1 MMNIEEI
8 KGIGEKTKVLFNKL
22 GIFTTDDII
31 KYFPRDYDIYKE
43 EISID
48 EIDNEKV
55 VSIKGVFRTKPVLIA
70 RGGKK
75 IVSGVLVDENMK
87 KIQVVWYNM
96 PFIAKSI
103 MLDTQLILRGALKR
117 DKKGNI
123 EKLIQPDI
131 YSIDKYK
138 EKLNFMQPI
147 YGLTKGVT
155 NNLVVKCVKK
165 AMSVTTDLL
174 DYEYLPSEIIEKL
187 NIMNEYEAICKVH
200 FPKNL
205 EEAYAARKRLA
216 FDEFFLFILSLRSLK
231 TKDVSIENNYRIETD
246 SKTREFINKLPYK
259 LTNAQKKVIEEIDS
273 DMSSE
278 VIMNRLVQGDVGS
291 GKTIVALIALMN
303 TVFAGYQGAI
313 MAPTEVLAK
322 QHFEGF
328 KELFEKYDISINV
341 VLLTG
346 SMSQK
351 EKKDVYKKIE
361 SGEADIIVGTH
372 ALIVDKVNYHELGLV
387 ITDEQ
392 HRFGVMQRK
401 SLGEKGNYPHIL
413 VMSATPIPRTLAIIL
428 YGDLS
433 ISVINELPSDR
444 LKIKNCVVTSDYRPK
459 AYKFIENQINE
470 GRQAYVVCPMVEE
483 SENIESCDVVSYT
496 SILREELPNLTIEYL
511 HGKMKA
517 KDKNDIMDRFASGL
531 IDVLVSTTVIEVGVN
546 VPNATVMMIENA
558 ERFGLAT
565 LHQLRGR
572 VGRGNYQS
580 YCILVSSSKK
590 KDKIDRLEIM
600 NKSNDGFFIASED
613 LKMRGPG
620 DMLGIRQSGDLVF
633 KIGDIFG
640 DADML
645 KEAYDLANFI
655 ENNEECISQKSRD
668 ILEKKIRDYTNI
680 VFNSVNL

>member
-1 MMNIEEI
+1 MMKIEEI
-8 KGIGEKTKVLFNKL
+8 KGVGEKTKILFNKL

-55 VSIKGVFRTKPVLIA
+55 VSIKGIFHAKPVLIA

-96 PFIAKSI
+96 PFVAKTI
-103 MLDTQLILRGALKR
+103 MLDTQLILRGVLKR

-131 YSIDKYK
+131 YSLDKYK
-138 EKLNFMQPI
+138 EKLNSMQPI

-155 NNLVVKCVKK
+155 NNLVVKCVKE

-231 TKDVSIENNYRIETD
+231 TKDVSIENNYHIETD

-259 LTNAQKKVIEEIDS
+259 LTNAQKKVIEEIDG

-483 SENIESCDVVSYT
+483 SESIESCDVVSYT

-517 KDKNDIMDRFASGL
+517 KDKNDIMDRFANGL

-572 VGRGNYQS
+572 VGRGNHQS

-668 ILEKKIRDYTNI
+668 ILEKKIREYTNI

>member
-8 KGIGEKTKVLFNKL
+8 KGVGEKTKILFNKL

-55 VSIKGVFRTKPVLIA
+55 VSIKGIFHAKPVLIA

-75 IVSGVLVDENMK
+75 IVSGVLIDENMK

-96 PFIAKSI
+96 PFVAKTI
-103 MLDTQLILRGALKR
+103 MLDTQLILRGVLKR

-131 YSIDKYK
+131 YSLDKYK
-138 EKLNFMQPI
+138 EKLNSMQPI

-155 NNLVVKCVKK
+155 NNLVVKCVKE

-231 TKDVSIENNYRIETD
+231 TKDVSIENNYHIETD

-259 LTNAQKKVIEEIDS
+259 LTNAQKKVIEEIDG

-361 SGEADIIVGTH
+361 SGEANIIVGTH

-483 SENIESCDVVSYT
+483 SESIESCDVVSYT

-517 KDKNDIMDRFASGL
+517 KDKNDIMDRFANGL

-572 VGRGNYQS
+572 VGRGNHQS

-668 ILEKKIRDYTNI
+668 ILEKKIREYTNI